1 MPAQQLEQ
9 LSCSW
14 QDTSNEGAR
23 RLIQVLMQLDT
34 SSESSKD
41 NCDKESEAD
50 AEIDT
55 SITGLPVYGVNESK
69 SSTSNGN
76 GKSRRRRIQPE
87 LFDFNVNQQHKEDY
101 SSEESDQETCPKGKI
116 TGLANDEEVRLRKN
130 KHEHEIMTYSQLE
143 KKDLNKAKE
152 VLELYNDKRRQRNV
166 HLCDL
171 FLRGK
176 CGYFTKDFRQILNH
190 MRSHKEKNIP
200 LPLKIVNCPA
210 YKDRK
215 THEYLVK
222 TYSELKK
229 NRPALAKKVLAL
241 YKEQKNKKKLN
252 VHLCGFYLERK
263 CEYFNTNPN
272 HLRCHI
278 ASNH

>member
-1 MPAQQLEQ
+1 MPNGEQ
-9 LSCSW
+9 VKWRTTTYNL
-14 QDTSNEGAR
+14 
-23 RLIQVLMQLDT
+23 
-34 SSESSKD
+34 
-41 NCDKESEAD
+41 
-50 AEIDT
+50 
-55 SITGLPVYGVNESK
+55 
-69 SSTSNGN
+69 
-76 GKSRRRRIQPE
+76 
-87 LFDFNVNQQHKEDY
+87 
-101 SSEESDQETCPKGKI
+101 
-116 TGLANDEEVRLRKN
+116 
-130 KHEHEIMTYSQLE
+130 EIMTYSQLE
-143 KKDLNKAKE
+143 QKDREKAKE
-152 VLELYNDKRRQRNV
+152 VLIFYNDKKRSTNV
-166 HLCDL
+166 LLCSF
-171 FLRGK
+171 FLKGK

-190 MRSHKEKNIP
+190 MRSHQEKNIP